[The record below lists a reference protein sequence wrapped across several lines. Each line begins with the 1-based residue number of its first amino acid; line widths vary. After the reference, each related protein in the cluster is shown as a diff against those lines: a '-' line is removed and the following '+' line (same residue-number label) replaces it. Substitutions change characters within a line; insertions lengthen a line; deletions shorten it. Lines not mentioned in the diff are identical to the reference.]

1 MKLLLDTHAFIWL
14 DLAMKKI
21 SETALAACRN
31 PDNELY
37 LSLVSAWE
45 IQIKMQLKRLDL
57 PAPLPDIIRAQ
68 QADNGLQILPIRL
81 EHIYALT
88 RLDPH
93 HNDPFDRL
101 LIAQAMSEEMKLV
114 SIDSAFADYPVEV
127 IW

>member
-14 DLAMKKI
+14 DLATKKI
-21 SETALAACRN
+21 SETAMAACRN

-68 QADNGLQILPIRL
+68 QTDNGLQILPIRL

-88 RLDPH
+88 
-93 HNDPFDRL
+93 
-101 LIAQAMSEEMKLV
+101 QA
-114 SIDSAFADYPVEV
+114 
-127 IW
+127 

>member
-14 DLAMKKI
+14 DLATKKI
-21 SETALAACRN
+21 SRTAMAACQN

-57 PAPLPDIIRAQ
+57 PVPLPDIIRAQ
-68 QADNGLQILPIRL
+68 QVDNSLQILPIRL
-81 EHIYALT
+81 EHIYALAK
-88 RLDPH
+88 LDPH
-93 HNDPFDRL
+93 HNDPFNRL
-101 LIAQAMSEEMKLV
+101 LIAQAISEEMKLV
-114 SIDSAFADYPVEV
+114 SIDSTFADYPVEV

>member
-1 MKLLLDTHAFIWL
+1 
-14 DLAMKKI
+14 
-21 SETALAACRN
+21 
-31 PDNELY
+31 
-37 LSLVSAWE
+37 
-45 IQIKMQLKRLDL
+45 
-57 PAPLPDIIRAQ
+57 
-68 QADNGLQILPIRL
+68 L

-88 RLDPH
+88 KFDPH